1 MEIDINVR
9 CVFLSGG
16 GGGGS
21 LEANFGSVV
30 VVFSLVVVRDE
41 IFKFVGKCVIVFRGV
56 GTASAGVSTTSGSP
70 ECGSCKFGMRHTYV
84 KMVSGA

>member
-9 CVFLSGG
+9 CVFLSG

-30 VVFSLVVVRDE
+30 VVFSFVVVREE

-56 GTASAGVSTTSGSP
+56 GTASAGVSTT
-70 ECGSCKFGMRHTYV
+70 
-84 KMVSGA
+84 